1 MHKLIVGFLL
11 ITILISSIGF
21 FSIRQFRTIED
32 SLERDVSNS
41 VEELTHT
48 LYMDAAIS
56 LIMYLDEVQSNSM
69 RNYINTN
76 DPVWKIRHSNA
87 QLELSLAIQEATDSQ
102 FDLDRSILNRISL
115 AQEKIILMDKEAL
128 ELMNR
133 LNQSGALLIIN
144 SLDYQVQRDDIMRAT
159 RDYTRYRGSESDQIL
174 ASTSGLRMAISKT
187 HSFVTDSV
195 NIISTFMILAIILAL
210 SLFAITSRS
219 IIAPIERVRNAVHEI
234 GQGGKNVRIKG
245 ASNDEMG
252 ELVKTFNNMSITL
265 ENARKKEETH
275 RRDLKRQVSSKTRNI
290 QKAVAELTNTKAA
303 IMNMMEDLQ
312 EANDNL
318 KELDQ
323 AKTNF
328 LNIVSHELKT
338 PLTAINAHL
347 EIILD
352 SKKGLSKQQKN
363 SLDAITRNSSQLRML
378 IENILEI
385 SRIESNRFELNIT
398 KVNINE
404 IIQQVADNLRI
415 LAERKSLKLEVD
427 MGKLPNIDADEIRIR
442 EIISNLISNSV
453 KFTESGS
460 IILGARRNKNE
471 IVVSVSDSGIGIP
484 EEMVN
489 KLFTKFFQVDA
500 SLGRKYGGTG
510 LGLSIT
516 KQLVELQGGKIWVK
530 SDYGKGSVFTFTL
543 PISRGGKK

>member
-1 MHKLIVGFLL
+1 MSLCIIFILLSVYNNLCSEIVVCSCKFTKNLHILL
-11 ITILISSIGF
+11 
-21 FSIRQFRTIED
+21 
-32 SLERDVSNS
+32 
-41 VEELTHT
+41 
-48 LYMDAAIS
+48 DAAIS